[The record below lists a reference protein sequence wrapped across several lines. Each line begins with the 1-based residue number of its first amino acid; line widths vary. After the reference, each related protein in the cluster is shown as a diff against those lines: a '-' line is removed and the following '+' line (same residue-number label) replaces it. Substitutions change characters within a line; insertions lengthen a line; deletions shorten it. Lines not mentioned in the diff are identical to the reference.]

1 MKNKLLIS
9 KFKNN
14 AELACASY
22 GYFHLV
28 TGKNNPTF
36 INVKDNKE
44 QEIQKEISL
53 TDILDSTY
61 NGYEVYTP
69 SRLPTLKPD
78 KVGTLKGDFT
88 QLQNEHF
95 FNKYDVLI
103 HQPNTHSG
111 FSATLFGEKRKQ
123 TNTESK
129 ATQYTNDYGYTNYI
143 LAFRGTEKYDKNDL
157 LADKDLF
164 LGNIPKEQYF
174 DMLLFY
180 NQCIGKIPFYVTS
193 ESKPK
198 GQDTSF
204 MCDKLDIKCSHSV
217 EYKLWEKL
225 YQRSTESKYKPY
237 IVESLL
243 KDSSLPPIP
252 SNFTPPIDST
262 TKLTITGHSL
272 GGALA
277 QIFALCFANGLN
289 KDSKSK
295 DSNVSTT
302 ETHQDS
308 IINEVY
314 TFNSPGAKDLKL
326 YDTILSIPNNINESI
341 QNYLLATYT
350 KRLKDKAQELK
361 INTYDL
367 DTQINIALK
376 KIINNPNNANT
387 HFGIALSKSSGNS
400 SVGLEYANITYE
412 AIPYEFLNAYQTL
425 THNYNN
431 RNKEGYKLS
440 ISDRIFHI
448 EPQNKADEEHHAKES
463 TKENATQHLGKDIEG
478 NYFLFNLNFGGLDSH
493 SITAITKIL
502 YFYAYL
508 YETNETLIN
517 TTSKEVKTEYEL
529 HKDEFL
535 KEHSEIDT
543 KEYRECKKA
552 LEYCNTIALAV
563 HKILYKR
570 EVEKA
575 LKEARENGYYEVK
588 TPPNW
593 LYAII
598 EQRVFEA
605 QIKTKE
611 KKFPLEK
618 DTSNIIEAMLYLQDK
633 GVHIKFLEED
643 VIKGLEAESLLAYLF
658 AIQESSFFVSV
669 DKELNP
675 LILDN
680 QTATSLIGYITARTQ
695 IFCNPNCKAD
705 ELLIKC
711 YKNETLALYPR
722 VTQGMA

>member
-1 MKNKLLIS
+1 MKNKDFII
-9 KFKNN
+9 KFKDN
-14 AELACASY
+14 AELAMASY
-22 GYFHLV
+22 GYFDRLQWNIEANNNIQIKKRMEKFRTQYAKLHNLDIKKDKDIIQNTEV
-28 TGKNNPTF
+28 T
-36 INVKDNKE
+36 
-44 QEIQKEISL
+44 L
-53 TDILDSTY
+53 LDILNVEY
-61 NGYEVYTP
+61 NNVLG
-69 SRLPTLKPD
+69 
-78 KVGTLKGDFT
+78 GDFSPT
-88 QLQNEHF
+88 QAKRF
-95 FNKYDVLI
+95 FEKYDMLI

-111 FSATLFGEKRKQ
+111 FSATLFQNK
-123 TNTESK
+123 ESK
-129 ATQYTNDYGYTNYI
+129 EYT
-143 LAFRGTEKYDKNDL
+143 LALRGTEDKNDL
-157 LADKDLF
+157 LADKDLA
-164 LGNIPKEQYF
+164 LGKIPKTQYL

-180 NQCIGKIPFYVTS
+180 YQCIGTIPFYVTS

-204 MCDKLDIKCSHSV
+204 MCDTLDIKCSHSI
-217 EYKLWEKL
+217 EYKLWEKI
-225 YQRSTESKYKPY
+225 YIQSTQSEYKPY
-237 IVESLL
+237 IAESLL
-243 KDSSLPPIP
+243 KDSSLPTT

-272 GGALA
+272 GGCLA
-277 QIFALCFANGLN
+277 QLFALSFA
-289 KDSKSK
+289 
-295 DSNVSTT
+295 T
-302 ETHQDS
+302 ESHQDS
-308 IINEVY
+308 IIKEVY
-314 TFNSPGAKDLKL
+314 TFNAPGAKNLKL
-326 YDTILSIPNNINESI
+326 YDIILSIPNNINESI

-350 KRLKDKAQELK
+350 KKLKDKAQELK
-361 INTYDL
+361 INTHDL
-367 DTQINIALK
+367 DTQINLTLK
-376 KIINNPNNANT
+376 EIIYNTNNANT
-387 HFGIALSKSSGNS
+387 HFGISLSSRSGNP

-412 AIPYEFLNAYQTL
+412 AIHYELSNAYQTL

-431 RNKEGYKLS
+431 RNKESYKLS
-440 ISDRIFHI
+440 VSDRIFHI
-448 EPQNKADEEHHAKES
+448 ESQNKTNEKHHANES
-463 TKENATQHLGKDIEG
+463 IKENATQHLGKDIEG
-478 NYFLFNLNFGGLDSH
+478 NYFLLNLNFGGLDSH
-493 SITAITKIL
+493 RITSMAKIL

-508 YETNETLIN
+508 YEVNESLID

-535 KEHSEIDT
+535 KEHNEIDT

-588 TPPNW
+588 SPPNW

-611 KKFPLEK
+611 AKFLLEK
-618 DTSNIIEAMLYLQDK
+618 DTSNIIEAILYLQEK
-633 GVHIKFLEED
+633 GVYIQILKEY

-675 LILDN
+675 LIQDSH
-680 QTATSLIGYITARTQ
+680 TATSLIGYITARTQ
-695 IFCNPNCKAD
+695 IFCNPNRKAD

-722 VTQGMA
+722 ATQGMAQ

>member
-123 TNTESK
+123 TNIESK

-180 NQCIGKIPFYVTS
+180 YQCIGKIPFYVTS

-272 GGALA
+272 GGCLA
-277 QIFALCFANGLN
+277 QIFALCFANGSN

-314 TFNSPGAKDLKL
+314 TFNA
-326 YDTILSIPNNINESI
+326 
-341 QNYLLATYT
+341 
-350 KRLKDKAQELK
+350 
-361 INTYDL
+361 
-367 DTQINIALK
+367 
-376 KIINNPNNANT
+376 
-387 HFGIALSKSSGNS
+387 
-400 SVGLEYANITYE
+400 
-412 AIPYEFLNAYQTL
+412 
-425 THNYNN
+425 
-431 RNKEGYKLS
+431 
-440 ISDRIFHI
+440 
-448 EPQNKADEEHHAKES
+448 
-463 TKENATQHLGKDIEG
+463 
-478 NYFLFNLNFGGLDSH
+478 
-493 SITAITKIL
+493 
-502 YFYAYL
+502 
-508 YETNETLIN
+508 
-517 TTSKEVKTEYEL
+517 
-529 HKDEFL
+529 
-535 KEHSEIDT
+535 
-543 KEYRECKKA
+543 
-552 LEYCNTIALAV
+552 
-563 HKILYKR
+563 
-570 EVEKA
+570 
-575 LKEARENGYYEVK
+575 
-588 TPPNW
+588 
-593 LYAII
+593 
-598 EQRVFEA
+598 
-605 QIKTKE
+605 
-611 KKFPLEK
+611 PLE
-618 DTSNIIEAMLYLQDK
+618 SR
-633 GVHIKFLEED
+633 
-643 VIKGLEAESLLAYLF
+643 
-658 AIQESSFFVSV
+658 SV
-669 DKELNP
+669 
-675 LILDN
+675 
-680 QTATSLIGYITARTQ
+680 A
-695 IFCNPNCKAD
+695 
-705 ELLIKC
+705 
-711 YKNETLALYPR
+711 
-722 VTQGMA
+722 

>member
-9 KFKNN
+9 KFKDN

-69 SRLPTLKPD
+69 SRLPTFKPD
-78 KVGTLKGDFT
+78 KLGTLKGDFT
-88 QLQNEHF
+88 QLQNEQF

-123 TNTESK
+123 THTESK
-129 ATQYTNDYGYTNYI
+129 EKSSTAEYRYINYI

-157 LADKDLF
+157 LADKDLV
-164 LGNIPKEQYF
+164 LGKIPKEQYL

-180 NQCIGKIPFYVTS
+180 YQCIGKIPFYVTS

-198 GQDTSF
+198 GEDTSF
-204 MCDKLDIKCSHSV
+204 ICDKLDIKCSHSV
-217 EYKLWEKL
+217 EYKLWEKI
-225 YQRSTESKYKPY
+225 YIQSTQTEYKPY
-237 IVESLL
+237 IAESLL
-243 KDSSLPPIP
+243 KDSTLPPTS

-262 TKLTITGHSL
+262 TKLTLTGHSL
-272 GGALA
+272 GGCLA
-277 QIFALCFANGLN
+277 QLFALSFS
-289 KDSKSK
+289 KDLSKDFKPK
-295 DSNVSTT
+295 DSNASAT
-302 ETHQDS
+302 EANQDS

-314 TFNSPGAKDLKL
+314 TFNSPGAKNLKL
-326 YDTILSIPNNINESI
+326 YDIILSIPNTINESI
-341 QNYLLATYT
+341 QQHLLTAYT
-350 KRLKDKAQELK
+350 KRLQDKAQELK
-361 INTYDL
+361 INTHNL
-367 DTQINIALK
+367 DTQINLTLK
-376 KIINNPNNANT
+376 EIIYNTNNANT
-387 HFGIALSKSSGNS
+387 HFGISLLSRSGNPS
-400 SVGLEYANITYE
+400 IGLEYANITYE
-412 AIPYEFLNAYQTL
+412 AIHYELLTAYQTL

-431 RNKEGYKLS
+431 KSKEGYKLS
-440 ISDRIFHI
+440 ISNRIFHI
-448 EPQNKADEEHHAKES
+448 ESQNKTDEKHHANES

-478 NYFLFNLNFGGLDSH
+478 NYFLLNLNFGGLDSH
-493 SITAITKIL
+493 RITSMTKIL
-502 YFYAYL
+502 YFYTYL
-508 YETNETLIN
+508 YEVNETLID

-535 KEHSEIDT
+535 KEHNEIDT

-563 HKILYKR
+563 HKILENRKAEKTQYSDIYKF
-570 EVEKA
+570 
-575 LKEARENGYYEVK
+575 KE
-588 TPPNW
+588 PPNW

-598 EQRVFEA
+598 EQRLFEA

-611 KKFPLEK
+611 TKFPLQE
-618 DTSNIIEAMLYLQDK
+618 DTSNIIEAILYLQEK
-633 GVHIKFLEED
+633 GVYIQILEED
-643 VIKGLEAESLLAYLF
+643 VIKSLEAQSLLAYLF
-658 AIQESSFFVSV
+658 AIQETSFFVSV
-669 DKELNP
+669 DKERNP
-675 LILDN
+675 LIQDSH
-680 QTATSLIGYITARTQ
+680 TATSLIGYITPRAKL
-695 IFCNPNCKAD
+695 FCSPSCKTD
-705 ELLIKC
+705 ERLIRC
-711 YKNETLALYPR
+711 YTNETLALYPR
-722 VTQGMA
+722 ARQGMA